1 MRLSIKNSE
10 LLKKVNSFINKTPMR
25 GTFIKTTG
33 VFLATGLVLN
43 ATGVNKAPEEPE
55 ILPEFSIVSTETGNY
70 DDVPMREQI
79 NLSPDEI
86 IFEPKQEDPINVSLE
101 EVNAMNI
108 ILNDSNCM
116 DDFMNSVCEQLDRDG
131 IKFSYTKDCKDI
143 DVDGAVVITLD
154 QQYMAGPG
162 TVVFAPLENRRNGNA
177 DALALATEK
186 AFYEKGFL
194 VDGIACG
201 QMGFRENEDG
211 TVSERVPTPTEDAI
225 NENTDASFVTVSFGT
240 SSNNVELVVDA
251 IEGTLT
257 RYCAYVKNNQVG
269 EDLIYCVEPGE
280 SIEDVANHFGTTTE
294 NINGIDEET
303 ILAGQTVVNPNAS
316 SIREFRQDVPT
327 NLYVEK
333 TIWSK

>member
-1 MRLSIKNSE
+1 MRLNIKDSE
-10 LLKKVNSFINKTPMR
+10 LLKKVNSFINRTPMR
-25 GTFIKTTG
+25 GEFIKTTG
-33 VFLATGLVLN
+33 IFLATGLVLN
-43 ATGVNKAPEEPE
+43 ATGVNKAPKESE
-55 ILPEFSIVSTETGNY
+55 ILPEFSTISTETGNY
-70 DDVPMREQI
+70 DDVPMREHI
-79 NLSPDEI
+79 NLSPDETI
-86 IFEPKQEDPINVSLE
+86 LESKQEDPINVSLE

-162 TVVFAPLENRRNGNA
+162 TVIFAPLENGRNGNA
-177 DALALATEK
+177 DALALAAEK

-201 QMGFRENEDG
+201 QMGFRENADG
-211 TVSERVPTPTEDAI
+211 TVSERVPTPTEEAFD
-225 NENTDASFVTVSFGT
+225 ENTDASFVTISFGT
-240 SSNNVELVVDA
+240 SSNNVELVANA

-257 RYCAYVKNNQVG
+257 RYCSYVKNSQVSD
-269 EDLIYCVEPGE
+269 DLIYCVEADE
-280 SIEDVANHFGTTTE
+280 SIDDVAKYFGTTTDD
-294 NINGIDEET
+294 INNKEEIILPGDT
-303 ILAGQTVVNPNAS
+303 IVNPKVSN
-316 SIREFRQDVPT
+316 IREFKQNVPT
-327 NLYVEK
+327 NLYVDK